1 MLEDYHIFCILVTS
15 IRELWK
21 YITWQISLSMLA
33 SVSISI
39 LAHST
44 HNITTALAQ
53 GQGSES
59 GWTVGTPMPSPRT
72 EVTAVNLNDGVYV
85 IGGFT
90 SDDKNPAIV
99 EMYNATSDSWRTD
112 IAPLPVPLH
121 HASSVSF
128 QNKIYV
134 VGGYMGNSTPS
145 DRLYIYD
152 PTKNIWTQSNSMP
165 TPRGSPNANIVNG
178 MLYVVGG
185 DMNDRSL
192 NVVES
197 YNSVAN
203 RWATHTPMP
212 TSRHHAAS
220 AVVDGNIY
228 VIGGRLTNSLVNT
241 DLVEKYDPVLDK
253 WATDLE
259 PMPLKRSGIAATSID
274 GAIYVLGGE
283 RRQGTFDNTERFDP
297 INNTWTIES
306 PMPTARHG
314 LGVTASDNKIFVIGG
329 GPHPGL
335 TVSAE
340 NEIYKVNRPS

>member
-1 MLEDYHIFCILVTS
+1 
-15 IRELWK
+15 
-21 YITWQISLSMLA
+21 
-33 SVSISI
+33 
-39 LAHST
+39 
-44 HNITTALAQ
+44 
-53 GQGSES
+53 
-59 GWTVGTPMPSPRT
+59 MPSPRT
-72 EVTAVNLNDGVYV
+72 EATAVNLNDGVYV

-90 SDDKNPAIV
+90 SDDKNSAIV
-99 EMYNATSDSWRTD
+99 EMYNATSDPWRTD
-112 IAPLPVPLH
+112 IAPLPVPLL

-152 PTKNIWTQSNSMP
+152 PTTNIWTQSNSMP

-197 YNSVAN
+197 YNLVAN
-203 RWATHTPMP
+203 RWTTHTPMP

-220 AVVDGNIY
+220 AVVGGEIY
-228 VIGGRLTNSLVNT
+228 VIGGRLDSSYEGT
-241 DLVEKYDPVLDK
+241 DIVEKYDPVLDK

-259 PMPLKRSGIAATSID
+259 PMPSKRSRIAGTSID

-283 RRQGTFDNTERFDP
+283 RWQGTFDNNERFDP
-297 INNTWTIES
+297 INNTWTIEAS
-306 PMPTARHG
+306 MPTARDG
-314 LGVTASDNKIFVIGG
+314 LGVASIDDQIYVNGG
-329 GPHPGL
+329 GPNPGL
-335 TVSAE
+335 TVSWE